1 MFQLDDNFL
10 NDLGLGGLPDEQKEA
25 FLQHTYD
32 ELQLQVGTKLSEG
45 LDEMQLQQF
54 EHFVD
59 AGEPKV
65 PMETRE
71 KAFVSVIAWFEKNIP
86 DYATRADFLRF
97 KQGVLDDK
105 DNDADEMSIVSEY
118 GSLKWLEMNRPDYRQ
133 VVATELEKLKQQIIA
148 SRDGILDSAA

>member
-10 NDLGLGGLPDEQKEA
+10 NDLGLGGLPDDQKKA

-59 AGEPKV
+59 AGDAERTQEV
-65 PMETRE
+65 RE
-71 KAFVSVIAWFEKNIP
+71 AAFVHVLAWFEKHLA
-86 DYATRADFLRF
+86 DYQSRADFLQL
-97 KQGVLDDK
+97 KQSAPEGVDQ
-105 DNDADEMSIVSEY
+105 MTIVSEY

-133 VVATELEKLKQQIIA
+133 IVTAELEKLKQQIIA
-148 SRDGILDSAA
+148 NRDGILGSIG